1 MPLLEV
7 ENLTTHF
14 HTRDGVIKAVDGI
27 SFSVDNGE
35 TLAIVGES
43 GSGKSVACYSL
54 LNLIPQPPGKIE
66 SGTALFNSKDQHEG
80 HHQQKIDLLQ
90 TSEKDLQKIR
100 GNDVAIIFQDPMTS
114 LNPYLTVGE
123 QLIEPLIYHHDIS
136 RQQATDRAIE
146 LLREVGIVE
155 PEKRVRSYPH
165 EFSGGMRQR
174 VMIAMALITEP
185 KLLICDEPTTA
196 LDVTIQA
203 QILKLVKQLQQRR
216 NIAVIFISHDLAVV
230 AGVADTVAVMKDGV
244 IVEQGSVEA
253 IFHHTQHEYTKKLLA
268 SIPEGAKP
276 SSSKLSSSEPPLSNT
291 SEYPLKKGQSDDA
304 LLCINTLKTHFQDY
318 SSGWFK
324 RQNKVIKAV
333 EDISLDIKRGEILG
347 LVGESGSGKSTL
359 GRSILQLVP
368 TTSGSVVF
376 DNTDLTQLSSNQ
388 MKIMRRRM
396 QMIFQD
402 PYASLNP
409 RMSVFDTLAEPL
421 LYHGLATNKNVT
433 EQVLALMDDVGLA
446 RSAIRKYPHEFSG
459 GQRQR
464 IAIGRAIATKP
475 ELVIADEPVSALDVT
490 IQAQILDL
498 ILALVE
504 KHNLTM
510 LFISHDLSVVRY
522 ISDRIAVMHHGK
534 LVETGETEPLFAN
547 PQHDYTKRLLSAIPI
562 ADPLKE
568 RERQLAAF
576 SQLEAKN

>member
-14 HTRDGVIKAVDGI
+14 HTRDGVVKAVDGI
-27 SFSVDNGE
+27 NFSVDNGE

-66 SGTALFNSKDQHEG
+66 SGTALFEDR
-80 HHQQKIDLLQ
+80 HQQKKDLLQ

-100 GNDVAIIFQDPMTS
+100 GNDVALIFQDPMTS

-136 RQQATDRAIE
+136 RQKAIERAIE
-146 LLREVGIVE
+146 ILGEVGIVE
-155 PEKRVRSYPH
+155 PEKRIHSYPH

-196 LDVTIQA
+196 LDVTTQA
-203 QILKLVKQLQQRR
+203 QILRLVKQLQQQR

-230 AGVADTVAVMKDGV
+230 AGVADKVAVMKDGC
-244 IVEQGSVEA
+244 IVEQGSVED
-253 IFHHTQHEYTKKLLA
+253 IFHRTQHEYTKKLLA
-268 SIPEGAKP
+268 SIPEGAK
-276 SSSKLSSSEPPLSNT
+276 SGLAT
-291 SEYPLKKGQSDDA
+291 STNDSQKNDT
-304 LLCINTLKTHFQDY
+304 LLEVRELKTYFQDH
-318 SSGWFK
+318 SGGWFK
-324 RQNKVIKAV
+324 GGKKTIKAV
-333 EDISLDIKRGEILG
+333 EDVSLNIKRGEILG

-368 TTSGSVVF
+368 TTNGSVLF
-376 DNTDLTQLSSNQ
+376 DNTNLTQLSKHQ
-388 MKIMRRRM
+388 MKSMRRRM

-421 LYHGLATNKNVT
+421 LYHGLVTRRNVT
-433 EQVLALMDDVGLA
+433 EQVLTLMDEVGLA

-498 ILALVE
+498 ILTLVE

-522 ISDRIAVMHHGK
+522 IADRVAVMHHGK
-534 LVETGETEPLFAN
+534 LLEMGNTETLFAN
-547 PQHDYTKRLLSAIPI
+547 PEHDYTEKLLSAIPV
-562 ADPLKE
+562 ADPTKE
-568 RERQLAAF
+568 RERQLAAL
-576 SQLEAKN
+576 S

>member
-7 ENLTTHF
+7 ENLVTHF
-14 HTRDGVIKAVDGI
+14 HTRDGVVKAVDGI
-27 SFSVDNGE
+27 SFSVDSGE

-66 SGTALFNSKDQHEG
+66 FGTALFNG
-80 HHQQKIDLLQ
+80 NDLLQ

-100 GNDVAIIFQDPMTS
+100 GNDIAIIFQDPMTS

-123 QLIEPLIYHHDIS
+123 QLIEPLIYHRNIS
-136 RQQATDRAIE
+136 RQQALKRATEI
-146 LLREVGIVE
+146 LGEVGIIE
-155 PEKRVRSYPH
+155 PEKRIHGYPH

-203 QILKLVKQLQQRR
+203 QILALVKELQERR

-230 AGVADTVAVMKDGV
+230 AGIADKVAVMKDGI
-244 IVEQGSVEA
+244 IVEQGNVDD
-253 IFHHTQHEYTKKLLA
+253 IFHRTQHEYTKKLLA

-276 SSSKLSSSEPPLSNT
+276 TPTQNEKNEGNNGQTLLSVRELQT
-291 SEYPLKKGQSDDA
+291 Q
-304 LLCINTLKTHFQDY
+304 FRDY
-318 SSGWFK
+318 SGDSVSWPFALWFT
-324 RQNKVIKAV
+324 NKADKKIIKAV
-333 EDISLDIKRGEILG
+333 DNVSLDIKRGEILG

-368 TTSGSVVF
+368 VTGGNVWFDGIELTS
-376 DNTDLTQLSSNQ
+376 LSHNN
-388 MKIMRRRM
+388 MKTMRRRM

-421 LYHGLATNKNVT
+421 LYHGLATRKNVT
-433 EQVLALMDDVGLA
+433 EQVLALMDDVGL
-446 RSAIRKYPHEFSG
+446 SHTSIRKYPHEFSG

-498 ILALVE
+498 ILSLVK

-522 ISDRIAVMHHGK
+522 IADRTAVMHHGK
-534 LVETGETEPLFAN
+534 LVEMGNTESLFAA
-547 PQHDYTKRLLSAIPI
+547 PQHDYTKKLLSAIPI
-562 ADPLKE
+562 ADPTRE
-568 RERQLAAF
+568 RERQAAF
-576 SQLEAKN
+576 LHEAS

>member
-1 MPLLEV
+1 MSLLKV
-7 ENLTTHF
+7 TNLATWF
-14 HTRDGVIKAVDGI
+14 HTREGVTKAVNGI
-27 SFSVDNGE
+27 SFSVDDGE

-54 LNLIPQPPGKIE
+54 LGLIPQPPGRIE
-66 SGTALFNSKDQHEG
+66 SGEALFNGQ
-80 HHQQKIDLLQ
+80 DLLTASDQ
-90 TSEKDLQKIR
+90 TLRRIR
-100 GNDVAIIFQDPMTS
+100 GNDIAVIFQDPMTC

-123 QLIEPLIYHHDIS
+123 QLIEPLIYHHNIN
-136 RQQATDRAIE
+136 RNNAKERAIE
-146 LLREVGIVE
+146 LLNEVGIVE
-155 PEKRVRSYPH
+155 PEKRIDSYPH

-203 QILKLVKQLQQRR
+203 QILKLIKNLQKKR

-230 AGVADTVAVMKDGV
+230 AGVADRVAVMKDGA
-244 IVEQGSVEA
+244 IVEQGSVQQLFA
-253 IFHHTQHEYTKKLLA
+253 AAKHPYTQKLLA
-268 SIPEGAKP
+268 SIPGGAKP
-276 SSSKLSSSEPPLSNT
+276 AAVTPANDQPLV
-291 SEYPLKKGQSDDA
+291 
-304 LLCINTLKTHFQDY
+304 
-318 SSGWFK
+318 
-324 RQNKVIKAV
+324 VIKNLRTWFADHSKNSGDRFFHRKKSYVKAV
-333 EDISLDIKRGEILG
+333 DDVSLEIKHGEILG

-359 GRSILQLVP
+359 GRSVLQLVP
-368 TTSGSVVF
+368 TTDGSIQF
-376 DNTDLTQLSSNQ
+376 NGTELTSLSPSAI
-388 MKIMRRRM
+388 KPLRRRM

-409 RMSVFDTLAEPL
+409 RMTVFDTLAEPL
-421 LYHGLATNKNVT
+421 LYHRLASKKSVTNA
-433 EQVLALMDDVGLA
+433 VLALMDDVGLA

-490 IQAQILDL
+490 IQAQILTL
-498 ILALVE
+498 ILNLVE

-522 ISDRIAVMHHGK
+522 IADRIAVMHHGK
-534 LVETGETEPLFAN
+534 LVELGKTEPLFNQPEHA
-547 PQHDYTKRLLSAIPI
+547 YTQKLLAAIPS
-562 ADPLKE
+562 PH
-568 RERQLAAF
+568 
-576 SQLEAKN
+576 